1 MHGSLHHLG
10 SMNLF
15 LKYAENLLPRK
26 RGKPRPLTVLSER
39 EAPMVLRAAEKSL
52 AERSKQFARG
62 KRWSA
67 ARFKELLTGEHG
79 NGIKRLI
86 RFLHKMDIDQGEAL
100 LTLLDELAWFN
111 NADRELR
118 LNVLSEID
126 DCIITLRICNGYPPV
141 DDSLPGEAPTIFE
154 IVKRKLNPEDGVT
167 YRDKN
172 WDSC

>member
-62 KRWSA
+62 KRWTA
-67 ARFKELLTGEHG
+67 AGFKELLAGEHG

-126 DCIITLRICNGYPPV
+126 DSIITLRIRNGYPPI
-141 DDSLPGEAPTIFE
+141 DDALPGEPLTIFQ
-154 IVKRKLNPEDGVT
+154 IVKSKLNHEERIT
-167 YRDKN
+167 NRDKN
-172 WDSC
+172 WNSC